1 MPYLKQSQG
10 ALNRRLCLRMIYLE
24 MFSTCKLH
32 SQVWTSFTRGKT
44 NHSQWQLV
52 LTYFDDGTTER
63 ANGNCKGGDKQL
75 SLNI

>member
-1 MPYLKQSQG
+1 M
-10 ALNRRLCLRMIYLE
+10 
-24 MFSTCKLH
+24 
-32 SQVWTSFTRGKT
+32 RGKT